1 MLAVPY
7 LAVACGTCAAG
18 AALLP
23 GLLGLN
29 SFEMVKSRTRETGEA
44 LSSVG

>member
-7 LAVACGTCAAG
+7 LAVACGTYAAG

-23 GLLGLN
+23 DLLGLN
-29 SFEMVKSRTRETGEA
+29 SLEMVELRSRGVE
-44 LSSVG
+44 

>member
-7 LAVACGTCAAG
+7 LAVACGTYAPG

-29 SFEMVKSRTRETGEA
+29 SLEMVESRTR
-44 LSSVG
+44 VM